1 MFIILVYSHLETKDY
16 RYASISLFD
25 KLARAFRKD
34 CATGKGVA
42 PPADNIDE
50 INKENED
57 QDNDEENEI

>member
-16 RYASISLFD
+16 RYASIPLFD
-25 KLARAFRKD
+25 KLARAFGKD